1 MQKNPD
7 GSVWIQELYE
17 VYFERLCKVARARLS
32 GVGLTYMAED
42 IVQDTLKD
50 VYERYDTLVEHENI
64 GGWLYQSVYNRCR
77 NLTRI
82 GVRQMKSTAFSIDD
96 PNSPDIADRSAEAA
110 INESVDSTPSY
121 QEAVDYLKGQVTE
134 EEFQLFQK
142 ACQEKRSAAE
152 LSEEYGVS
160 TSAMGMRVTRLKRKM
175 VKMMARLLNIL
186 AKF

>member
-7 GSVWIQELYE
+7 GSAWIQELYE
-17 VYFERLCKVARARLS
+17 VYFVRLCKVAKARLS

-42 IVQDTLKD
+42 IVQETLKD
-50 VYERYDTLVEHENI
+50 AYERYDTLVEHENI

-82 GVRQMKSTAFSIDD
+82 GVRQMKSTAFTVED
-96 PNSPDIADRSAEAA
+96 PDAPEIVDPSAEAA
-110 INESVDSTPSY
+110 IEESIDETPTY
-121 QEAVDYLKGQVTE
+121 QEAVEYLKGQVTE